1 MREEDGMRANIGTVR
16 AFPGVTPD
24 KAQALKVLEEAAEVF
39 GTWQAWDEWRG
50 EDDPAG
56 RTIARSSYLGTLCEI
71 GDCITACANLAAAM
85 GVHDLRPYIERA
97 RAKNEER
104 GRYAE

>member
-1 MREEDGMRANIGTVR
+1 MDEVTVGTVR
-16 AFPGVTPD
+16 PFPGVAPD
-24 KAQALKVLEEAAEVF
+24 KAQAIKVLEEAAEAF
-39 GTWQAWDEWRG
+39 GAWQAWSEWRG
-50 EDDPAG
+50 ADDSAG
-56 RTIARSSYLGTLCEI
+56 PTLERSAYLHTLCEI
-71 GDCITACANLAAAM
+71 ADCITACANLAAAM